1 MSSSNKSEFL
11 GLNIWSG
18 SDIPK
23 MADFNYDN
31 STVDAAMKNHCND
44 TDIHIS
50 DEERAKWNSPYYM
63 NVYFGDSGANRTI
76 ETGCP
81 FAPSFGIIFANVTA
95 PSTANFASKMHTHF
109 SAFVSKRANTLGA
122 NLSGTTLTVKQSTA
136 AVTGSEYASLNASG
150 YTYCYILFR

>member
-23 MADFNYDN
+23 MTDFNYDN
-31 STVDAAMKNHCND
+31 STVDTAMKNHCND

-63 NVYFGDSGANRTI
+63 NVYFGDSSASRTI
-76 ETGCP
+76 ETNCP
-81 FAPSFGIIFANVTA
+81 FEPSFGIIFANVTA
-95 PSTANFASKMHTHF
+95 PSTSNYSSKIHTHF
-109 SAFVSKRANTLGA
+109 SAFVSKRACTLGA
-122 NLSGTTLTVKQSTA
+122 TLSGTKLTVKQSTA
-136 AVTGSEYASLNASG
+136 ALIGSEYSGLNGTG